1 MHYYYSITSKIF
13 PSNFAFTYFFTVLL
27 NAWLCI
33 MHDCALWPDNRTVSF
48 FTFLTKITFYYQKF
62 QLKQLHIIFL
72 SSNAIFEQE
81 HLILQHLY
89 FKLIISALA
98 YALQNIAIMHEQS
111 KWHEAQPSASDE
123 ANALLLLS
131 NLGRKHI
138 LMARSEAE
146 GPNFQNY

>member
-13 PSNFAFTYFFTVLL
+13 PSNLAFTYFFTVLL

-33 MHDCALWPDNRTVSF
+33 MHDCALWPDNRMVSF
-48 FTFLTKITFYYQKF
+48 FTFLTKITFHYQKI

-98 YALQNIAIMHEQS
+98 YALQNMVIMHRFNTLLQYKHETPNQS
-111 KWHEAQPSASDE
+111 MSRRRVLYSVECLYC
-123 ANALLLLS
+123 NNVL
-131 NLGRKHI
+131 NLCIITI
-138 LMARSEAE
+138 L
-146 GPNFQNY
+146 